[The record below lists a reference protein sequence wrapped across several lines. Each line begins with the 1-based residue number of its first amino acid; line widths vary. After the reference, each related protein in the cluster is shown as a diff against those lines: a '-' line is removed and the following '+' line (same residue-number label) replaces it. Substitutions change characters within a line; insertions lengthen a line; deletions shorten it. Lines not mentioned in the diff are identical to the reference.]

1 MDKRVRS
8 LSKIFQQLPL
18 LSHKRLPHVYLSQQR
33 RCHCLQSQ
41 HQGKPSSG
49 HLRMVVLQDHPHHHH
64 LLGSNDPNTIPDPT
78 RIRYSCFCM
87 VLYVS
92 VWTPLLFRL
101 SYVYVSSGLRD
112 SPVTFSCDFV
122 DICFMF
128 PFHYSLCFPRV
139 HYVSFLHFLG
149 LRSFPS
155 TLFYCTLLI
164 VLRSCSHIPLRRI
177 RSLVYIPP
185 VLVATTSE
193 LILLNSPL
201 VFV

>member
-1 MDKRVRS
+1 M
-8 LSKIFQQLPL
+8 
-18 LSHKRLPHVYLSQQR
+18 
-33 RCHCLQSQ
+33 
-41 HQGKPSSG
+41 SG
-49 HLRMVVLQDHPHHHH
+49 V
-64 LLGSNDPNTIPDPT
+64 LGSNDPNTILDPT
-78 RIRYSCFCM
+78 RIRWSRFCI
-87 VLYVS
+87 VPYVS
-92 VWTPLLFRL
+92 ARTPF
-101 SYVYVSSGLRD
+101 VFGLRYVLCFLRTPD
-112 SPVTFSCDFV
+112 FPVTFSRDFV

-201 VFV
+201 IFVWGSSERSDPPARLRPSFVSSALDLVPSGTRSGVGSR